1 MTLGAV
7 AVVAVALVVLGV
19 VIVAL
24 VRDGMVRTVEATA
37 TAQANSVATLAEA
50 GQLPGLLEVDSVDR
64 TVLQAVG
71 ANGRV
76 LASSPQLAGLGPIT
90 GSLPISAPSGART
103 IQLALSGSE
112 PALFRVVSIVT
123 DTPSGRVVTLGG
135 SSLEDADESL
145 TSLTSLMLAGLAVA
159 LLVSGVVTWI
169 VVGRAL
175 QPVEAIRSEV
185 DRITSTDLGRRVPV
199 PPSRDEVTRLATTMN
214 QMLDRLHTAVEQQ
227 RRLVADVSHEVRS
240 PIASLRTQ
248 LEVAVAHP
256 EVTDWS
262 ELAADLL
269 EDTDRLQVLSSD
281 LLLLARIEAGE
292 RVPSEPV
299 DLGQLVR
306 DVVTRAAEG
315 RVPVDL
321 AIADGISVSGNR
333 SQLERVVGNVLDNA
347 RRHAA
352 TAIRVRVS
360 GSPGPGPAAGARHA
374 RREQARGASTAA
386 YGIVEVCNDGD
397 PIPERDQ
404 ERIFERFVRLDEAR
418 ARDTGGTGLGLSIAR
433 KLARAHGGDPDS
445 GRFRSQPGACRS
457 DDVHV
462 LHLDRVVA
470 VAEAVPG
477 RHVGLDVADGVG
489 GSCPQ

>member
-1 MTLGAV
+1 
-7 AVVAVALVVLGV
+7 
-19 VIVAL
+19 
-24 VRDGMVRTVEATA
+24 
-37 TAQANSVATLAEA
+37 
-50 GQLPGLLEVDSVDR
+50 
-64 TVLQAVG
+64 
-71 ANGRV
+71 
-76 LASSPQLAGLGPIT
+76 
-90 GSLPISAPSGART
+90 
-103 IQLALSGSE
+103 
-112 PALFRVVSIVT
+112 
-123 DTPSGRVVTLGG
+123 
-135 SSLEDADESL
+135 
-145 TSLTSLMLAGLAVA
+145 
-159 LLVSGVVTWI
+159 
-169 VVGRAL
+169 
-175 QPVEAIRSEV
+175 
-185 DRITSTDLGRRVPV
+185 
-199 PPSRDEVTRLATTMN
+199 MN

-248 LEVAVAHP
+248 LEVAAAHP
-256 EVTDWS
+256 EVTDWG

-360 GSPGPGPAAGARHA
+360 GSPGQGPAAGASHA
-374 RREQARGASTAA
+374 RREQARGASPAA
-386 YGIVEVCNDGD
+386 YGVVEVCNDGD

-433 KLARAHGGDPDS
+433 KLAGAHGGDLQVSPE
-445 GRFRSQPGACRS
+445 GEGTCFVLTVPRS
-457 DDVHV
+457 
-462 LHLDRVVA
+462 
-470 VAEAVPG
+470 
-477 RHVGLDVADGVG
+477 
-489 GSCPQ
+489 

>member
-19 VIVAL
+19 VIVTL

-64 TVLQAVG
+64 TVLQVVD

-135 SSLEDADESL
+135 SSLQDADQSL

-159 LLVSGVVTWI
+159 LLVSGVVTW
-169 VVGRAL
+169 VVGRAR
-175 QPVEAIRSEV
+175 QPVDAIRSEG

-199 PPSRDEVTRLATTMN
+199 PPSGDEVTKLATTMN
-214 QMLDRLHTAVEQQ
+214 QMLDRPHTAVEQQ

-240 PIASLRTQ
+240 PIASIRTQ

-256 EVTDWS
+256 
-262 ELAADLL
+262 

-299 DLGQLVR
+299 DL
-306 DVVTRAAEG
+306 
-315 RVPVDL
+315 

-333 SQLERVVGNVLDNA
+333 SQLERVVGNCSTT
-347 RRHAA
+347 RAA
-352 TAIRVRVS
+352 TPPPPS
-360 GSPGPGPAAGARHA
+360 GSRSAAPPARDRPGGQPRAEGAGTRSKPSGIRH
-374 RREQARGASTAA
+374 R
-386 YGIVEVCNDGD
+386 GIVQ
-397 PIPERDQ
+397 R
-404 ERIFERFVRLDEAR
+404 R
-418 ARDTGGTGLGLSIAR
+418 
-433 KLARAHGGDPDS
+433 
-445 GRFRSQPGACRS
+445 
-457 DDVHV
+457 
-462 LHLDRVVA
+462 
-470 VAEAVPG
+470 
-477 RHVGLDVADGVG
+477 
-489 GSCPQ
+489 

>member
-64 TVLQAVG
+64 TVLQVVD

-135 SSLEDADESL
+135 SSLQDADQSL

-159 LLVSGVVTWI
+159 LLVSGVVTWF

-175 QPVEAIRSEV
+175 QPVEAVRSEV

-199 PPSRDEVTRLATTMN
+199 PPSGDEVTKLATTMN
-214 QMLDRLHTAVEQQ
+214 QMLDRPHTAVEQQ

-240 PIASLRTQ
+240 PIASIRTQ

-256 EVTDWS
+256 
-262 ELAADLL
+262 

-299 DLGQLVR
+299 DL
-306 DVVTRAAEG
+306 
-315 RVPVDL
+315 

-333 SQLERVVGNVLDNA
+333 SQLERVVGNCSTT
-347 RRHAA
+347 RAA
-352 TAIRVRVS
+352 TPPPPS
-360 GSPGPGPAAGARHA
+360 GSRSAAPPARDRPGGQPRAEGAGTRSKPSGIRH
-374 RREQARGASTAA
+374 R
-386 YGIVEVCNDGD
+386 GIVQ
-397 PIPERDQ
+397 R
-404 ERIFERFVRLDEAR
+404 R
-418 ARDTGGTGLGLSIAR
+418 
-433 KLARAHGGDPDS
+433 
-445 GRFRSQPGACRS
+445 
-457 DDVHV
+457 
-462 LHLDRVVA
+462 
-470 VAEAVPG
+470 
-477 RHVGLDVADGVG
+477 
-489 GSCPQ
+489 

>member
-1 MTLGAV
+1 MVWATGWSTMRASRRPTSVRARVTLGAV

-19 VIVAL
+19 VIVTL

-64 TVLQAVG
+64 TVLQVVD

-135 SSLEDADESL
+135 SSLQDADQSL

-159 LLVSGVVTWI
+159 LLVSGVVTWF

-175 QPVEAIRSEV
+175 QPVEAVRSEV

-199 PPSRDEVTRLATTMN
+199 PPSGDEVTRLATTMN

-240 PIASLRTQ
+240 PIASIRTQ

-256 EVTDWS
+256 
-262 ELAADLL
+262 

-299 DLGQLVR
+299 DL
-306 DVVTRAAEG
+306 
-315 RVPVDL
+315 

-333 SQLERVVGNVLDNA
+333 SQLERVVGNCSTT
-347 RRHAA
+347 RAA
-352 TAIRVRVS
+352 TPPPPS
-360 GSPGPGPAAGARHA
+360 GSRSAAPPARDRPGGQPRAEGAGTRSKPSGIRH
-374 RREQARGASTAA
+374 R
-386 YGIVEVCNDGD
+386 GIVQ
-397 PIPERDQ
+397 R
-404 ERIFERFVRLDEAR
+404 R
-418 ARDTGGTGLGLSIAR
+418 
-433 KLARAHGGDPDS
+433 
-445 GRFRSQPGACRS
+445 
-457 DDVHV
+457 
-462 LHLDRVVA
+462 
-470 VAEAVPG
+470 
-477 RHVGLDVADGVG
+477 
-489 GSCPQ
+489 

>member
-1 MTLGAV
+1 MWATGWSTMRASRRPTSVRARVTLGAV

-19 VIVAL
+19 VIVTL

-64 TVLQAVG
+64 TVLQVVD

-135 SSLEDADESL
+135 SSLQDADQSL

-159 LLVSGVVTWI
+159 LVVSGVVTW
-169 VVGRAL
+169 VVGRAR
-175 QPVEAIRSEV
+175 QPVDAIRSEG

-199 PPSRDEVTRLATTMN
+199 PPSGDEVTKLATTMN
-214 QMLDRLHTAVEQQ
+214 QMLDRPHTAVEQQ

-240 PIASLRTQ
+240 PIASIRTQ

-256 EVTDWS
+256 
-262 ELAADLL
+262 

-299 DLGQLVR
+299 DL
-306 DVVTRAAEG
+306 
-315 RVPVDL
+315 

-333 SQLERVVGNVLDNA
+333 SQLERVVGNCSTT
-347 RRHAA
+347 RAA
-352 TAIRVRVS
+352 TPPPPS
-360 GSPGPGPAAGARHA
+360 GSRSAAPPARDRPGGQPRAEGAGTRSKPSGIRH
-374 RREQARGASTAA
+374 R
-386 YGIVEVCNDGD
+386 GIVQ
-397 PIPERDQ
+397 R
-404 ERIFERFVRLDEAR
+404 R
-418 ARDTGGTGLGLSIAR
+418 
-433 KLARAHGGDPDS
+433 
-445 GRFRSQPGACRS
+445 
-457 DDVHV
+457 
-462 LHLDRVVA
+462 
-470 VAEAVPG
+470 
-477 RHVGLDVADGVG
+477 
-489 GSCPQ
+489 

>member
-1 MTLGAV
+1 MWATGWSTMRASRRPTSVRARVTLGAV

-64 TVLQAVG
+64 TVLQVVD

-135 SSLEDADESL
+135 SSLEDADQSL

-159 LLVSGVVTWI
+159 LVVSGVVTW
-169 VVGRAL
+169 VVGRAR
-175 QPVEAIRSEV
+175 QPVDAIRSEG

-199 PPSRDEVTRLATTMN
+199 PPSGDEVTKLATTMN
-214 QMLDRLHTAVEQQ
+214 QMLDRPHTAVEQQ

-240 PIASLRTQ
+240 PIASIRTQ

-256 EVTDWS
+256 
-262 ELAADLL
+262 

-299 DLGQLVR
+299 DL
-306 DVVTRAAEG
+306 
-315 RVPVDL
+315 

-333 SQLERVVGNVLDNA
+333 SQLERVVGNCSTT
-347 RRHAA
+347 RAA
-352 TAIRVRVS
+352 TPPPPS
-360 GSPGPGPAAGARHA
+360 GSRSAAPPARDRPGGQPRAEGAGTRSKPSGIRH
-374 RREQARGASTAA
+374 R
-386 YGIVEVCNDGD
+386 GIVQ
-397 PIPERDQ
+397 R
-404 ERIFERFVRLDEAR
+404 R
-418 ARDTGGTGLGLSIAR
+418 
-433 KLARAHGGDPDS
+433 
-445 GRFRSQPGACRS
+445 
-457 DDVHV
+457 
-462 LHLDRVVA
+462 
-470 VAEAVPG
+470 
-477 RHVGLDVADGVG
+477 
-489 GSCPQ
+489 

>member
-1 MTLGAV
+1 MSATGWSTMRATRRPTSVRARVTLGAV

-24 VRDGMVRTVEATA
+24 VRDGMVRTIEATA
-37 TAQANSVATLAEA
+37 TAQANSVATLAAA

-64 TVLQAVG
+64 TVLQVVD

-90 GSLPISAPSGART
+90 GSLPIWALSGART

-135 SSLEDADESL
+135 SSLEDADQSL

-159 LLVSGVVTWI
+159 LVVSGVVTW
-169 VVGRAL
+169 VVGRAR
-175 QPVEAIRSEV
+175 QPVDAIRSEG

-199 PPSRDEVTRLATTMN
+199 PPSGDEVTKLATTMN
-214 QMLDRLHTAVEQQ
+214 QMLDRPHTAVEQQ

-240 PIASLRTQ
+240 PIASIRTQ

-256 EVTDWS
+256 
-262 ELAADLL
+262 

-281 LLLLARIEAGE
+281 LLVLARIEAGE

-299 DLGQLVR
+299 DLGLLVR

-315 RVPVDL
+315 RLPVDL

-333 SQLERVVGNVLDNA
+333 SQLERVVGNCSTT
-347 RRHAA
+347 RAA
-352 TAIRVRVS
+352 TPPPPS
-360 GSPGPGPAAGARHA
+360 GSRSAAPPARDRPGGQPRAEGAGTRSKPSGIRH
-374 RREQARGASTAA
+374 R
-386 YGIVEVCNDGD
+386 GIVQ
-397 PIPERDQ
+397 R
-404 ERIFERFVRLDEAR
+404 R
-418 ARDTGGTGLGLSIAR
+418 
-433 KLARAHGGDPDS
+433 
-445 GRFRSQPGACRS
+445 
-457 DDVHV
+457 
-462 LHLDRVVA
+462 
-470 VAEAVPG
+470 
-477 RHVGLDVADGVG
+477 
-489 GSCPQ
+489 